1 MDTLLNYLAWGSA
14 LLIPA
19 GLIVEIARSL
29 SRDLGCIARQTA
41 QDRRL
46 ARLRNHVRN
55 F

>member
-1 MDTLLNYLAWGSA
+1 METLLNYLAWGSA

-29 SRDLGCIARQTA
+29 SRDLACIARQA
-41 QDRRL
+41 AHDRRL
-46 ARLRNHVRN
+46 AKLRNHTRN